1 MMIRRNSIVTKLWL
15 TILVLVSVILF
26 IVSVLMLEFFNSFH
40 IDQERGHLAKLGGQ
54 VQSVLLNEG
63 DTSQTIDQIIEVYG
77 ANYILENG
85 TTRSNFGNQVD
96 GLMIELERQ
105 DWETYQAVGETAIG
119 NFSSFDDQA
128 ALAYRTTFSLST
140 GQYTLYLLEPLDA
153 ISSANAGARTII
165 LWTVASAIIVT
176 TVFAFFL
183 STRITA
189 PLRAMRD
196 AVNKTGEGQF
206 DLRLETKTRDEIGE
220 LAASFNAMSSQL
232 SKYVN
237 ALDRERLQLASILRS
252 MADGVITLD
261 RHANVIV
268 TNPQASPLLQDGQP
282 HEVVLSLY
290 EEVMEGTS
298 EKTIE
303 VKQDERYYTLT
314 VTPLVGEDD
323 FEGAVVVIRDTSESH
338 RLDKMRTD
346 FVANISHELRTP
358 LVTLQGYS
366 EAIID
371 GITESD
377 EATKEFASII
387 YDESLRLARLV
398 NDLLDLARIESGK
411 ETMHFTSFDIG
422 DFLPRV
428 MRKFNQMASEKE
440 IRLQTDAPH
449 RLIEADGDRLEQV
462 FTNLIG
468 NAIAHTDSGEIR
480 IEATEETDGLRIQ
493 LTDTGHG
500 IPKEDL
506 PFVFERF
513 YKADKARTSGSKTG
527 TGIGLAIVKN
537 VVDAHHG
544 KVSVSSTLGV
554 GTTFEIYLPFEQP
567 HNS

>member
-96 GLMIELERQ
+96 SLMVELERQ

-128 ALAYRTTFSLST
+128 ALAYRTTFSLSM
-140 GQYTLYLLEPLDA
+140 GQYTLYLFEPLDA

-303 VKQDERYYTLT
+303 VKQDDRYYTLT

-440 IRLQTDAPH
+440 IRLQTDVPH

-480 IEATEETDGLRIQ
+480 IEATEEADGLRIQ

>member
-96 GLMIELERQ
+96 GLMVELERQ

-183 STRITA
+183 SSRITA

-480 IEATEETDGLRIQ
+480 IEAIEETDGLRIQ

>member
-96 GLMIELERQ
+96 GLMVELERQ

-140 GQYTLYLLEPLDA
+140 GQYTLYLFEPLDA

-220 LAASFNAMSSQL
+220 LATSFNAMSSQL

-303 VKQDERYYTLT
+303 VKQDDRYYTLT

-428 MRKFNQMASEKE
+428 MRKFNQMASEKG

>member
-96 GLMIELERQ
+96 GLMVELERQ

>member
-96 GLMIELERQ
+96 GLMVELERQ

-196 AVNKTGEGQF
+196 AVNKTGKGQF

-232 SKYVN
+232 AKYVD

-290 EEVMEGTS
+290 EEVMEGTA

-303 VKQDERYYTLT
+303 VKQDDRYYTLT
-314 VTPLVGEDD
+314 VTPLIGEDD

-371 GITESD
+371 GMTESD

-411 ETMHFTSFDIG
+411 ETMQFSSFDIG

-440 IRLQTDAPH
+440 IRLQTDVPH
-449 RLIEADGDRLEQV
+449 RQIEADGDRLEQV

-480 IEATEETDGLRIQ
+480 IEATEMPDGLQIR
-493 LTDTGHG
+493 LSDTGHG

-537 VVDAHHG
+537 VIDAHHG
-544 KVSVSSTLGV
+544 TVSVSSTLGV
-554 GTTFEIYLPFEQP
+554 GTTFDIYLPFEQP
-567 HNS
+567 HIS

>member
-96 GLMIELERQ
+96 GLMVELERQ

-140 GQYTLYLLEPLDA
+140 GQYTLYLFEPLDA

-303 VKQDERYYTLT
+303 VKQDDRYYTLT

-440 IRLQTDAPH
+440 IRLQTDVPH

-480 IEATEETDGLRIQ
+480 IEATEEADGLRIQ

>member
-96 GLMIELERQ
+96 GLMVELERQ

-346 FVANISHELRTP
+346 FVTNISHELRTP

>member
-96 GLMIELERQ
+96 GLMVELERQ

-422 DFLPRV
+422 DFLTRV
-428 MRKFNQMASEKE
+428 MRKFNQMASEKG

-480 IEATEETDGLRIQ
+480 IEVTEETDGLRIQ

>member
-96 GLMIELERQ
+96 GLMVELERQ

-220 LAASFNAMSSQL
+220 LATSFNAMSSQL

-428 MRKFNQMASEKE
+428 MRKFNQMASEKG

>member
-85 TTRSNFGNQVD
+85 TTRSNFGDQVD
-96 GLMIELERQ
+96 GLIVELKRQ

-480 IEATEETDGLRIQ
+480 IEATEETEGLRIQ

>member
-96 GLMIELERQ
+96 GLMVELERQ

-196 AVNKTGEGQF
+196 AVNKTGKGQF

-232 SKYVN
+232 AKYVD

-290 EEVMEGTS
+290 EEVMEGTA

-303 VKQDERYYTLT
+303 VKQDDRYYTLT

-371 GITESD
+371 GMTESD

-411 ETMHFTSFDIG
+411 ETMQFSSFDIG

-440 IRLQTDAPH
+440 IRLQTDVPH
-449 RLIEADGDRLEQV
+449 RQIEADGDRLEQV

-480 IEATEETDGLRIQ
+480 IEATEMPDGLQIR
-493 LTDTGHG
+493 LSDTGHG

-513 YKADKARTSGSKTG
+513 YKADKVRTSGSKTG

-537 VVDAHHG
+537 VIDAHHG
-544 KVSVSSTLGV
+544 TVSVSSTLGV
-554 GTTFEIYLPFEQP
+554 GTTFDIYLPFEQP
-567 HNS
+567 HIS

>member
-85 TTRSNFGNQVD
+85 TTRSNFGDQVD
-96 GLMIELERQ
+96 GLMVELERQ

-140 GQYTLYLLEPLDA
+140 GQYTLYLFEPLDA

-303 VKQDERYYTLT
+303 VKQDDRYYTLT

-440 IRLQTDAPH
+440 IRLQTDVPH

-480 IEATEETDGLRIQ
+480 IEATEEADGLRIQ

>member
-96 GLMIELERQ
+96 GLMVELERQ

-140 GQYTLYLLEPLDA
+140 GQYTLYLFEPLDA
-153 ISSANAGARTII
+153 ISSANVGARTII

-303 VKQDERYYTLT
+303 VKQDDRYYTLT

-440 IRLQTDAPH
+440 IRLQTDVPH

-462 FTNLIG
+462 FTNLVG

-480 IEATEETDGLRIQ
+480 IEATEEADGLRIQ

>member
-96 GLMIELERQ
+96 GLMVELERQ

-422 DFLPRV
+422 DFLTRV
-428 MRKFNQMASEKE
+428 MRKFNQMASEKG

-480 IEATEETDGLRIQ
+480 IEVTEETDELRIQ

>member
-96 GLMIELERQ
+96 GLMVELERQ

-303 VKQDERYYTLT
+303 VKQDDRYYTLT

-440 IRLQTDAPH
+440 IRLQTNVLH

-544 KVSVSSTLGV
+544 IVSVSSTLGV

>member
-96 GLMIELERQ
+96 GLMVELERQ
-105 DWETYQAVGETAIG
+105 DWETYQVVGETAIG

-371 GITESD
+371 GMTESD
-377 EATKEFASII
+377 ETTKEFASII

-428 MRKFNQMASEKE
+428 MRKFNQMASEKG

>member
-1 MMIRRNSIVTKLWL
+1 MIRRNSIVTKLWL

-96 GLMIELERQ
+96 GLMVELERQ

-165 LWTVASAIIVT
+165 FWTVASAIIVT

-220 LAASFNAMSSQL
+220 LATSFNAMSSQL
-232 SKYVN
+232 AKYVD

-290 EEVMEGTS
+290 EEVMEGTA

-303 VKQDERYYTLT
+303 VKQDDRYYTLT
-314 VTPLVGEDD
+314 VTPLIGEDD

-371 GITESD
+371 GMTESD

-411 ETMHFTSFDIG
+411 ETMQFSSFDIG

-440 IRLQTDAPH
+440 IRLQTDVPH
-449 RLIEADGDRLEQV
+449 RQIDADGDRLEQV

-480 IEATEETDGLRIQ
+480 IEATEMPDGLQIR
-493 LTDTGHG
+493 LSDTGHG

-537 VVDAHHG
+537 VIDAHHG
-544 KVSVSSTLGV
+544 TVSVSSTLGV
-554 GTTFEIYLPFEQP
+554 GTTFDIYLPFEQP
-567 HNS
+567 HIS

>member
-1 MMIRRNSIVTKLWL
+1 
-15 TILVLVSVILF
+15 
-26 IVSVLMLEFFNSFH
+26 MLEFFNSFH

-54 VQSVLLNEG
+54 VQSVLLQEG
-63 DTSQTIDQIIEVYG
+63 DTSRTVDQIIEVYG

-85 TTRSNFGNQVD
+85 IVRSNFGTDVD
-96 GLMIELERQ
+96 ELMTELGRQ

-119 NFSSFDDQA
+119 NFSSFNGQA
-128 ALAYRTTFSLST
+128 ALAYRTTFSLET
-140 GQYTLYLLEPLDA
+140 GVYTLYLFEPLDA
-153 ISSANAGARTII
+153 ISSANEGARAII
-165 LWTVASAIIVT
+165 FWTVASAIIVT

-189 PLRAMRD
+189 PLREMRD

-206 DLRLETKTRDEIGE
+206 DLRLGQKSNDEIGE
-220 LAASFNAMSSQL
+220 LAGSFNAMSSQL
-232 SKYVN
+232 STYVN

-252 MADGVITLD
+252 MADGVLTLD

-268 TNPQASPLLQDGQP
+268 TNPQAEPLLIDGQP

-290 EEVMEGTS
+290 EDVVAGAP

-303 VKQDERYYTLT
+303 VKHNESYYTLT
-314 VTPLVGEDD
+314 VTPLLGEDD
-323 FEGAVVVIRDTSESH
+323 FEGAVVVIRDTTESH

-346 FVANISHELRTP
+346 FVANVSHELRTP

-377 EATKEFASII
+377 DATKEFASII

-411 ETMHFTSFDIG
+411 ETMQFTTFDLG
-422 DFLPRV
+422 EFLPRV
-428 MRKFNQMASEKE
+428 TRKFNQMANEKG
-440 IRLQTDAPH
+440 IMLTTSAPH
-449 RLIEADGDRLEQV
+449 HDIEADGDRLEQV

-468 NAIAHTDSGEIR
+468 NAIAHTASGAIR
-480 IEATEETDGLRIQ
+480 LEASEDESGFVIRLS
-493 LTDTGHG
+493 DTGTG
-500 IPKEDL
+500 IPQEDL

-513 YKADKARTSGSKTG
+513 YKADKARTSGGKTG

-537 VVDAHHG
+537 VIDAHHG
-544 KVSVSSTLGV
+544 TVDVSSVLGE
-554 GTTFEIYLPFEQP
+554 GTTFTIWLPYTQP
-567 HNS
+567 HA

>member
-96 GLMIELERQ
+96 GLMVELERQ

-140 GQYTLYLLEPLDA
+140 GQYTLYLFEPLDA

>member
-1 MMIRRNSIVTKLWL
+1 MIRRNSIVTKLWL

-85 TTRSNFGNQVD
+85 TVRSNFGNEVD
-96 GLMIELERQ
+96 GLMVELERQ
-105 DWETYQAVGETAIG
+105 DWESYQAVGETAIG

-140 GQYTLYLLEPLDA
+140 GQYTLYLFEPLDA

-232 SKYVN
+232 AKYVD

-290 EEVMEGTS
+290 EEVMEGTA

-303 VKQDERYYTLT
+303 VKQDDRYYTLT
-314 VTPLVGEDD
+314 VTPLIGEDD

-371 GITESD
+371 GMTESD

-428 MRKFNQMASEKE
+428 MRKFNQMAAEKE
-440 IRLQTDAPH
+440 IRLQTDVPH
-449 RLIEADGDRLEQV
+449 RLMEADGDRLEQV

-480 IEATEETDGLRIQ
+480 IEATEGTDGLQIR

-544 KVSVSSTLGV
+544 TVSVSSTLGV

-567 HNS
+567 HNT

>member
-63 DTSQTIDQIIEVYG
+63 DTSQTINQIIEVYG

-85 TTRSNFGNQVD
+85 TVRSNFGNQVD
-96 GLMIELERQ
+96 GLMVELERQ

-165 LWTVASAIIVT
+165 FWTVASAIIVT

-196 AVNKTGEGQF
+196 AVNKTGKGQF

-232 SKYVN
+232 AKYVD

-252 MADGVITLD
+252 MADGVITFD

-290 EEVMEGTS
+290 EEVTEGTA

-303 VKQDERYYTLT
+303 VKQDDRYYTLT

-346 FVANISHELRTP
+346 FVANVSHELRTP

-371 GITESD
+371 GMTESD
-377 EATKEFASII
+377 DATKEFASII

-411 ETMHFTSFDIG
+411 ETMQFSSFDIG

-428 MRKFNQMASEKE
+428 MRKFNKMASEKE
-440 IRLQTDAPH
+440 IRLQTDVPH
-449 RLIEADGDRLEQV
+449 RQIEADGDRLEQV

-480 IEATEETDGLRIQ
+480 IEVTEMSDGLQIR

-537 VVDAHHG
+537 VIDAHHG
-544 KVSVSSTLGV
+544 TVNVSSTLGV
-554 GTTFEIYLPFEQP
+554 GTTFDIYLPFEQP
-567 HNS
+567 HIS

>member
-1 MMIRRNSIVTKLWL
+1 
-15 TILVLVSVILF
+15 
-26 IVSVLMLEFFNSFH
+26 
-40 IDQERGHLAKLGGQ
+40 
-54 VQSVLLNEG
+54 
-63 DTSQTIDQIIEVYG
+63 
-77 ANYILENG
+77 
-85 TTRSNFGNQVD
+85 
-96 GLMIELERQ
+96 
-105 DWETYQAVGETAIG
+105 
-119 NFSSFDDQA
+119 
-128 ALAYRTTFSLST
+128 
-140 GQYTLYLLEPLDA
+140 
-153 ISSANAGARTII
+153 
-165 LWTVASAIIVT
+165 
-176 TVFAFFL
+176 
-183 STRITA
+183 
-189 PLRAMRD
+189 
-196 AVNKTGEGQF
+196 
-206 DLRLETKTRDEIGE
+206 
-220 LAASFNAMSSQL
+220 MSSQL

-500 IPKEDL
+500 ITKEDL

>member
-96 GLMIELERQ
+96 GLMVELERQ

-140 GQYTLYLLEPLDA
+140 GQYTLYLFEPLDA

-220 LAASFNAMSSQL
+220 LATSFNAMSSQL

-428 MRKFNQMASEKE
+428 MRKFNQMASEKG

>member
-1 MMIRRNSIVTKLWL
+1 MMLRRNSIVTKLWL

-85 TTRSNFGNQVD
+85 TVRSNFGDQVD
-96 GLMIELERQ
+96 ELMVELGRQ
-105 DWETYQAVGETAIG
+105 DWEAYQAAGETAIG

-128 ALAYRTTFSLST
+128 ALAYRTTFTLSS

-232 SKYVN
+232 AKYVD

-268 TNPQASPLLQDGQP
+268 TNPQASPLLHEGQP

-290 EEVMEGTS
+290 EEVMEGAS

-303 VKQDERYYTLT
+303 VKQDDRYYTLT

-323 FEGAVVVIRDTSESH
+323 FEGAVVVLRDTSESH

-371 GITESD
+371 GMTESD

-411 ETMHFTSFDIG
+411 ETMKFSTFDIG

-440 IRLQTDAPH
+440 IRLQTDVPH
-449 RLIEADGDRLEQV
+449 RQIEADGDRLEQV

-480 IEATEETDGLRIQ
+480 IVATEETDGLRIQ

-554 GTTFEIYLPFEQP
+554 GTTFDIYLPFEQP

>member
-96 GLMIELERQ
+96 GLMVELERQ

-428 MRKFNQMASEKE
+428 MRKFNQMASEKG

>member
-1 MMIRRNSIVTKLWL
+1 MIRRNSIVTKLWL

-96 GLMIELERQ
+96 GLMVELERQ

-196 AVNKTGEGQF
+196 AVNKTGKGQF

-232 SKYVN
+232 AKYVD

-290 EEVMEGTS
+290 EEVMEGTA

-303 VKQDERYYTLT
+303 VKQDDRYYTLT
-314 VTPLVGEDD
+314 VTPLIGEDD
-323 FEGAVVVIRDTSESH
+323 FEGAVVVLRDTSESH

-371 GITESD
+371 GMTESD

-411 ETMHFTSFDIG
+411 ETMQFSSFDIG

-440 IRLQTDAPH
+440 IRLQTDIPH
-449 RLIEADGDRLEQV
+449 RQIEADGDRLEQV

-480 IEATEETDGLRIQ
+480 IEATEMPDGLQIR
-493 LTDTGHG
+493 LSDTGHG

-537 VVDAHHG
+537 VIDAHHG
-544 KVSVSSTLGV
+544 TVSVSSTLGV
-554 GTTFEIYLPFEQP
+554 GTTFDIYLPFEQP
-567 HNS
+567 HIS

>member
-96 GLMIELERQ
+96 DLIVELKRQ

-323 FEGAVVVIRDTSESH
+323 FEGAVVVIRDTSQSH

-371 GITESD
+371 GMTESD
-377 EATKEFASII
+377 ETTKEFASII

-428 MRKFNQMASEKE
+428 MRKFNQMASEKG

-480 IEATEETDGLRIQ
+480 IEAIEETDELRIQ

>member
-40 IDQERGHLAKLGGQ
+40 INQERGHLAKLGGQ

-96 GLMIELERQ
+96 GLMVELERQ

>member
-96 GLMIELERQ
+96 GLMVELERQ

-411 ETMHFTSFDIG
+411 ETMHFTSFNIG

-440 IRLQTDAPH
+440 IRLQTDVPH

-480 IEATEETDGLRIQ
+480 IEATEEADGLRIQ

>member
-1 MMIRRNSIVTKLWL
+1 MVRRNSIVTKLWL
-15 TILVLVSVILF
+15 TILVLVSLVLF

-54 VQSVLLNEG
+54 VQSVLLQEG
-63 DTSQTIDQIIEVYG
+63 DTSRTVDQIIEVYG

-85 TTRSNFGNQVD
+85 SVRSNFGTEVD
-96 GLMIELERQ
+96 ELMTELGRQ
-105 DWETYQAVGETAIG
+105 AWEPYQQVGETAIG

-128 ALAYRTTFSLST
+128 ALAYRTTFPLET
-140 GQYTLYLLEPLDA
+140 GDYTLYLLEPLDA
-153 ISSANAGARTII
+153 ISSANEGARTII
-165 LWTVASAIIVT
+165 FWTVASAIIAT

-189 PLRAMRD
+189 PLREMRD
-196 AVNKTGEGQF
+196 AVNRTAEGQF
-206 DLRLETKTRDEIGE
+206 DLRLEQRTHDEIGQ
-220 LAASFNAMSSQL
+220 LAGSFNAMSSQL
-232 SKYVN
+232 ATYVN

-268 TNPQASPLLQDGQP
+268 TNPQADPLLIDGQP
-282 HEVVLSLY
+282 HDVVLSLY
-290 EEVMEGTS
+290 EEVVDGAP

-303 VKQDERYYTLT
+303 VKQNEHYYTLT
-314 VTPLVGEDD
+314 VTPLIGEED
-323 FEGAVVVIRDTSESH
+323 FEGAVVVIRDTTESH

-371 GITESD
+371 GMTESD
-377 EATKEFASII
+377 DATKEFASII

-411 ETMHFTSFDIG
+411 ETMQFASLDIG

-428 MRKFNQMASEKE
+428 MRKFKQMAKEKGIE
-440 IRLQTDAPH
+440 LYASAPS

-468 NAIAHTDSGEIR
+468 NAIAHTDSGSIHLDAVEEADGFLIR
-480 IEATEETDGLRIQ
+480 LV
-493 LTDTGHG
+493 DTGTG

-513 YKADKARTSGSKTG
+513 YKADKARTSGGKTG

-537 VVDAHHG
+537 VIDAHHG
-544 KVSVSSTLGV
+544 SVDVSSVLGE
-554 GTTFEIYLPFEQP
+554 GTTFTIRLPYVQP
-567 HNS
+567 DS

>member
-96 GLMIELERQ
+96 GLMVELERQ

-377 EATKEFASII
+377 DATKEFASII

>member
-96 GLMIELERQ
+96 DLMVELERQ

-480 IEATEETDGLRIQ
+480 IEATEETEGLRIQ

>member
-1 MMIRRNSIVTKLWL
+1 MT
-15 TILVLVSVILF
+15 
-26 IVSVLMLEFFNSFH
+26 E
-40 IDQERGHLAKLGGQ
+40 LG
-54 VQSVLLNEG
+54 
-63 DTSQTIDQIIEVYG
+63 
-77 ANYILENG
+77 
-85 TTRSNFGNQVD
+85 
-96 GLMIELERQ
+96 RQ

-128 ALAYRTTFSLST
+128 ALAYRTTFSLET
-140 GQYTLYLLEPLDA
+140 GEYTLYLIEPLDA
-153 ISSANAGARTII
+153 ISSANEGARTII
-165 LWTVASAIIVT
+165 FWTVASAIIVT

-189 PLRAMRD
+189 PLREMRD

-206 DLRLETKTRDEIGE
+206 DLRLVQKSNDEIGE
-220 LAASFNAMSSQL
+220 LAGSFNAMSSQL
-232 SKYVN
+232 STYVN

-268 TNPQASPLLQDGQP
+268 TNPQAQPLLIDEQP

-290 EEVMEGTS
+290 EDVVAGAP

-303 VKQDERYYTLT
+303 VKQDDHYYTLT
-314 VTPLVGEDD
+314 VTPLLGEDD
-323 FEGAVVVIRDTSESH
+323 FEGAVVVIRDTTESH

-346 FVANISHELRTP
+346 FVANVSHELRTP

-371 GITESD
+371 GMTESD
-377 EATKEFASII
+377 DATKEFASII

-411 ETMHFTSFDIG
+411 ETMQFTTFDLG
-422 DFLPRV
+422 EFLPRV
-428 MRKFNQMASEKE
+428 MRKFNQMANEKGITLSTE
-440 IRLQTDAPH
+440 APRH
-449 RLIEADGDRLEQV
+449 AIEADGDRLEQV

-468 NAIAHTDSGEIR
+468 NAIAHTESGSIR
-480 IEATEETDGLRIQ
+480 LEASEEEAGFVIRLS
-493 LTDTGHG
+493 DTGSG

-513 YKADKARTSGSKTG
+513 YKADKARTSGGKTG

-537 VVDAHHG
+537 VIDAHQG
-544 KVSVSSTLGV
+544 TVDVSSTHGE
-554 GTTFEIYLPFEQP
+554 GTTFTIHLPYTQP
-567 HNS
+567 HA

>member
-96 GLMIELERQ
+96 GLMVELERQ

-440 IRLQTDAPH
+440 IRLQTDVPH

>member
-96 GLMIELERQ
+96 GLMVELERQ

-480 IEATEETDGLRIQ
+480 IEVTEETDGLRIQ

>member
-96 GLMIELERQ
+96 GLMVELERQ

-165 LWTVASAIIVT
+165 FWTVASAIIVT

-232 SKYVN
+232 AKYVD

-290 EEVMEGTS
+290 EEVMEGTA

-303 VKQDERYYTLT
+303 VKQDDRYYTLT

-371 GITESD
+371 GMTESD

-411 ETMHFTSFDIG
+411 ETMQFSSFDIG

-440 IRLQTDAPH
+440 IRLQTDVPH
-449 RLIEADGDRLEQV
+449 RQIEADGDRLEQV

-480 IEATEETDGLRIQ
+480 IEATEMPDGLQIR
-493 LTDTGHG
+493 LSDTGHG

-537 VVDAHHG
+537 VIDAHHG
-544 KVSVSSTLGV
+544 TVSVSSTLGV
-554 GTTFEIYLPFEQP
+554 GTTFDIYLPFEQP
-567 HNS
+567 HIS

>member
-96 GLMIELERQ
+96 GLMVELERQ

-196 AVNKTGEGQF
+196 AVNKTGKGQF

-232 SKYVN
+232 AKYVD

-290 EEVMEGTS
+290 EEVMEGTA

-303 VKQDERYYTLT
+303 VKQDDRYYTLT

-371 GITESD
+371 GMTESD

-411 ETMHFTSFDIG
+411 ETMQFSSFDIG

-440 IRLQTDAPH
+440 IRLQTDVPH
-449 RLIEADGDRLEQV
+449 RQIEADGDRLEQV

-480 IEATEETDGLRIQ
+480 IEATEMPDGLQIR
-493 LTDTGHG
+493 LSDTGHG

-537 VVDAHHG
+537 VIDAHHG
-544 KVSVSSTLGV
+544 TVSVSSTLGV
-554 GTTFEIYLPFEQP
+554 GTTFDIYLPFEQP
-567 HNS
+567 HIS

>member
-96 GLMIELERQ
+96 GLMVELERQ

-303 VKQDERYYTLT
+303 VKQDERY
-314 VTPLVGEDD
+314 
-323 FEGAVVVIRDTSESH
+323 
-338 RLDKMRTD
+338 
-346 FVANISHELRTP
+346 
-358 LVTLQGYS
+358 
-366 EAIID
+366 
-371 GITESD
+371 
-377 EATKEFASII
+377 
-387 YDESLRLARLV
+387 
-398 NDLLDLARIESGK
+398 
-411 ETMHFTSFDIG
+411 
-422 DFLPRV
+422 
-428 MRKFNQMASEKE
+428 
-440 IRLQTDAPH
+440 
-449 RLIEADGDRLEQV
+449 
-462 FTNLIG
+462 
-468 NAIAHTDSGEIR
+468 
-480 IEATEETDGLRIQ
+480 
-493 LTDTGHG
+493 
-500 IPKEDL
+500 
-506 PFVFERF
+506 
-513 YKADKARTSGSKTG
+513 
-527 TGIGLAIVKN
+527 
-537 VVDAHHG
+537 
-544 KVSVSSTLGV
+544 
-554 GTTFEIYLPFEQP
+554 
-567 HNS
+567 